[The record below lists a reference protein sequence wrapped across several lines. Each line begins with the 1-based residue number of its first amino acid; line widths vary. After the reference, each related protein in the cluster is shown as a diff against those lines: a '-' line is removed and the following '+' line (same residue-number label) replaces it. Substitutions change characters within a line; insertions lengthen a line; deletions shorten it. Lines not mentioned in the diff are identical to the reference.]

1 MDSPDICRRQ
11 RRLDGSFRGHSQ
23 HRRHRSCAL
32 DLRAV
37 AACTDAPRP
46 ETLVRS
52 RFARGHGGAAS
63 RNGGYA
69 QFSYRSDGE
78 RQSCGVSH
86 RAEQHHVH
94 PAPSRRRAGNRGR
107 HGERSDRARWF
118 CRRGACAQ
126 SHRRTARLGACPG
139 LGLACVRE
147 RQSAHL
153 FRTTAAGQAMTATLA
168 DPAFWYGL
176 ALKIAMTAS
185 IVVTASVVVE
195 RSGPF
200 IGSLIAALPTAGGA
214 AMIILALE
222 HSAQFISQ
230 SAVGSLIANAACAL
244 FALSYAALAQEHGLR
259 LSLGGAFLVWLV
271 TVFLLRLVDWT
282 ATGAVILNA
291 VIYPLAIVAARRYR
305 IAGAVK
311 RVPVT
316 GADLAW
322 RAAVVTL
329 CVLAVTAASSSIGSY
344 FSGVL
349 AFFPV
354 AMGSFFI
361 ILHPLIGGPAAAS
374 VAAHVLTP
382 LIGLGLGLLAVHLL
396 AVPLG
401 VWWSYAIGLSI
412 GLAWN
417 ALLWV
422 LRDWRAA
429 KR

>member
-1 MDSPDICRRQ
+1 MM
-11 RRLDGSFRGHSQ
+11 
-23 HRRHRSCAL
+23 A
-32 DLRAV
+32 
-37 AACTDAPRP
+37 
-46 ETLVRS
+46 
-52 RFARGHGGAAS
+52 
-63 RNGGYA
+63 N
-69 QFSYRSDGE
+69 
-78 RQSCGVSH
+78 
-86 RAEQHHVH
+86 
-94 PAPSRRRAGNRGR
+94 
-107 HGERSDRARWF
+107 
-118 CRRGACAQ
+118 
-126 SHRRTARLGACPG
+126 
-139 LGLACVRE
+139 
-147 RQSAHL
+147 
-153 FRTTAAGQAMTATLA
+153 LA
-168 DPAFWYGL
+168 DPALWYGL
-176 ALKIAMTAS
+176 ALKIAVTAS
-185 IVVTASVVVE
+185 IVVAASVVVE

-244 FALSYAALAQEHGLR
+244 FALSYAALAQKHGLR

-271 TVFLLRLVDWT
+271 TVFLLRLVDWS
-282 ATGAVILNA
+282 ATGAVLLNA
-291 VIYPLAIVAARRYR
+291 VFYPVAIFAARRYR
-305 IAGAVK
+305 IPGAVK

-316 GADLAW
+316 GRDLAW
-322 RAAVVTL
+322 RAGVVTL

-344 FSGVL
+344 FSGVF

-396 AVPLG
+396 AVPIG
-401 VWWSYAIGLSI
+401 VWWSYAVGLSI

-417 ALLWV
+417 ALLWL
-422 LRDWRAA
+422 LREWRTV